1 MNQNDLVALGLAGL
15 VVGGLAVFGRQLGAQ
30 PTPGPNP
37 NPNVLP
43 PVPNPFP
50 PNPNPNP
57 PAPGGDPQLE
67 AARRTLETLM
77 AALQAQGGGT
87 QAQRDQ
93 AAQVLETQ
101 AMTLEATGQSPAAIA
116 LLRQSAQALRRGQM
130 PPVPPSP
137 NPAPTPVQPFP
148 FPPFPNPFPVQT
160 APPPAGGAA
169 ASADLLRAR
178 AAITSAERQL
188 AEAPTNPTNRQA
200 IASRLRDSRTSYQ
213 DPAAQAEILAAA
225 GRIAGPPGAIPSTGQ
240 AAASTPSAPS
250 ADLMTR
256 YTELR
261 DHCADFL
268 QGARPIDPATLG
280 AADRTSVDLLG
291 AGDKLRAADLGALA
305 TASYQRAGI
314 ARPVPVTA

>member
-15 VVGGLAVFGRQLGAQ
+15 VVGGLAVFGKQLGAQ
-30 PTPGPNP
+30 QQPQPAP

-50 PNPNPNP
+50 VPPGPNPTPT
-57 PAPGGDPQLE
+57 PGGDPQLE
-67 AARRTLETLM
+67 AARQTLATLM

-93 AAQVLETQ
+93 AAQVLESQ
-101 AMTLEATGQSPAAIA
+101 AATLEATGQSPAAVA
-116 LLRQSAQALRRGQM
+116 LLRQSAQTLRQGQM

-137 NPAPTPVQPFP
+137 NPTPVNPFP
-148 FPPFPNPFPVQT
+148 FPPIPNPFPVQT
-160 APPPAGGAA
+160 PAPAGGTMSPAPA
-169 ASADLLRAR
+169 ASPSAELLRAR
-178 AAITSAERQL
+178 QAIS
-188 AEAPTNPTNRQA
+188 EANRQA
-200 IASRLRDSRTSYQ
+200 MEEPSSANRTLLARRLTETLGAYQ
-213 DPAAQAEILAAA
+213 DATALSELRAAIARFSGPA
-225 GRIAGPPGAIPSTGQ
+225 TGQ
-240 AAASTPSAPS
+240 VASAPV
-250 ADLMTR
+250 ADLMSR

-268 QGARPIDPATLG
+268 QGARDIDPATLG
-280 AADRTSVDLLG
+280 AADRTAVDLLG

-305 TASYQRAGI
+305 TASYARAGI